1 MAGRLKSSERR
12 LRAQQAKEILI
23 SQVVEQA
30 QMDNVPLSDV
40 ERKMLYFTETEETPP
55 DMPDVNDEFERE
67 YDSVTY
73 EKKIAGLLRNAFKRS
88 RRESPDSEYRWKQSI
103 AALRNEDH
111 YLLVMVD
118 QAALSARPPGDR
130 IKLWS
135 TGFAIVGLIAGASLV
150 AARYDVDLDKYFP
163 SRSTLSFVIWG
174 IVAVL
179 AIVFGAL
186 WLLLGKQRMDKL
198 FVIVVERVFA
208 STSREK

>member
-12 LRAQQAKEILI
+12 LRAQQAKEFLI

-73 EKKIAGLLRNAFKRS
+73 EKKIAGLLRNAFKRN
-88 RRESPDSEYRWKQSI
+88 RESPDSEYRWKQAI

-174 IVAVL
+174 IVAVF
-179 AIVFGAL
+179 AIVYGAL